1 MIKQPQKKTLG
12 GELKSNLP
20 VVKYNSK
27 ISNTYHQIKFR
38 KIITNWSSIK
48 KLFPKILQYSSK
60 KHLYWSLFLNKN
72 SGLQSWNFIKKRLQH
87 RCFPVNIVKFSRTR
101 VLKNICKRLFELFPT
116 WANNITSNIGSEES
130 IFPKTKQK
138 KVLRLRGIF
147 RTMSDIYDGAF
158 LRK

>member
-1 MIKQPQKKTLG
+1 M
-12 GELKSNLP
+12 KSNLP

-48 KLFPKILQYSSK
+48 KLFPKILQYSPK

-101 VLKNICKRLFELFPT
+101 VLKNIWKLLFELFPT